1 MRRLPALTAAA
12 ALAAAT
18 LVLTACTDASQQP
31 AGSDGASD
39 EASAEASFD
48 PSTVEVDE
56 EIAALLPKEIADKG
70 TLTVGSDTAYAPAE
84 FIDADGK
91 TPVGFDIDTI
101 TAVAAVLGLDAE
113 VQSAAFD
120 GIIPAIGSK
129 YDVGH
134 LGVHH
139 HGRAHRRGQH
149 DQLRRRPARSTA
161 SPRATPRSFDP
172 ENLCGTTIG
181 VQTSTIQDDELTA
194 ATEQCEKD
202 GEEPIDV
209 VRYESQADVTTNLVG
224 GKLQAMYAD
233 SPITAY
239 AVEQTSGEVE
249 TVGDDPGRGALR
261 HRRRAGRRGADR
273 GRAGRG
279 AEAHRRR
286 HPRGDL
292 RRLGQRG
299 RRGGRGRAE
308 PGRVTRPPVHGT
320 CGPRHATAGTVHCP
334 FQETSQRGRKADVT
348 TQTSRRAATRC
359 PTGST
364 RGPCRGPAASSRRWS
379 CWCWPPWRPTR

>member
-1 MRRLPALTAAA
+1 MRRLPALTATAV
-12 ALAAAT
+12 LAVAT
-18 LVLTACTDASQQP
+18 LALTACTDASQQP

-39 EASAEASFD
+39 EASTEASFD
-48 PSTVEVDE
+48 PSAVEVDE

-129 YDVGH
+129 YDAGISAFTITDERTAEANMISYAVAGSQY
-134 LGVHH
+134 GVAA
-139 HGRAHRRGQH
+139 GNPDG
-149 DQLRRRPARSTA
+149 
-161 SPRATPRSFDP
+161 FDP

-249 TVGDDPGRGALR
+249 TVGDIVDAAPYGIVVSQDDQDLTDAVQAAVQKLIDDGTLEQVFATW
-261 HRRRAGRRGADR
+261 GSAD
-273 GRAGRG
+273 AVVDK
-279 AEAHRRR
+279 AELN
-286 HPRGDL
+286 P
-292 RRLGQRG
+292 
-299 RRGGRGRAE
+299 AE
-308 PGRVTRPPVHGT
+308 
-320 CGPRHATAGTVHCP
+320 
-334 FQETSQRGRKADVT
+334 
-348 TQTSRRAATRC
+348 
-359 PTGST
+359 
-364 RGPCRGPAASSRRWS
+364 
-379 CWCWPPWRPTR
+379 

>member
-1 MRRLPALTAAA
+1 MRRLPALTATAV
-12 ALAAAT
+12 LAVAT
-18 LVLTACTDASQQP
+18 LALTACTDASQQP

-56 EIAALLPKEIADKG
+56 EIAALLPQEIADKG

-129 YDVGH
+129 YDAGISAFTITDERTAEANMISYAVAGSQY
-134 LGVHH
+134 GVAA
-139 HGRAHRRGQH
+139 GNPEG
-149 DQLRRRPARSTA
+149 
-161 SPRATPRSFDP
+161 FDP
-172 ENLCGTTIG
+172 ESLCGTTIG

-249 TVGDDPGRGALR
+249 TVGDILDAAPYGIVVSQDDQDLTDAVQAAVQKLIDDGTLEQVFA
-261 HRRRAGRRGADR
+261 AWGSAD
-273 GRAGRG
+273 AVVDE
-279 AEAHRRR
+279 AELN
-286 HPRGDL
+286 P
-292 RRLGQRG
+292 
-299 RRGGRGRAE
+299 AE
-308 PGRVTRPPVHGT
+308 
-320 CGPRHATAGTVHCP
+320 
-334 FQETSQRGRKADVT
+334 
-348 TQTSRRAATRC
+348 
-359 PTGST
+359 
-364 RGPCRGPAASSRRWS
+364 
-379 CWCWPPWRPTR
+379 

>member
-1 MRRLPALTAAA
+1 MRRLPALTAVA
-12 ALAAAT
+12 ALATAT
-18 LVLTACTDASQQP
+18 LALTACTDASQQP
-31 AGSDGASD
+31 AGSDGATD
-39 EASAEASFD
+39 EASAAASFD

-84 FIDADGK
+84 FIDVDGK

-101 TAVAAVLGLDAE
+101 TAVAAVLGLEAE

-129 YDVGH
+129 YDAGISAFTITDERTAEANMISYAVAGSQY
-134 LGVHH
+134 GVAA
-139 HGRAHRRGQH
+139 GNPEG
-149 DQLRRRPARSTA
+149 
-161 SPRATPRSFDP
+161 FDP
-172 ENLCGTTIG
+172 ESLCGTTIG

-239 AVEQTSGEVE
+239 AVEQTSGEIE
-249 TVGDDPGRGALR
+249 TVGEILDAAPYGIVVAQDDEDLTAAVQAAVQKLIDDGTLEEVFAAWGSADAVVDEAELNP
-261 HRRRAGRRGADR
+261 AG
-273 GRAGRG
+273 
-279 AEAHRRR
+279 
-286 HPRGDL
+286 
-292 RRLGQRG
+292 
-299 RRGGRGRAE
+299 
-308 PGRVTRPPVHGT
+308 
-320 CGPRHATAGTVHCP
+320 
-334 FQETSQRGRKADVT
+334 
-348 TQTSRRAATRC
+348 
-359 PTGST
+359 
-364 RGPCRGPAASSRRWS
+364 
-379 CWCWPPWRPTR
+379 

>member
-39 EASAEASFD
+39 EASAAASFD
-48 PSTVEVDE
+48 PSSVEVDE

-84 FIDADGK
+84 FIDVDGK
-91 TPVGFDIDTI
+91 TPVGFDVDTI
-101 TAVAAVLGLDAE
+101 SAVAAVLGLEAE

-129 YDVGH
+129 YDVGISAFTITDERTAEANMISYATAGSQY
-134 LGVHH
+134 GVAA
-139 HGRAHRRGQH
+139 GN
-149 DQLRRRPARSTA
+149 PEE
-161 SPRATPRSFDP
+161 FDP
-172 ENLCGTTIG
+172 EALCGTTIG

-239 AVEQTSGEVE
+239 AVEQTSGEIE
-249 TVGDDPGRGALR
+249 TIGDVLDAAPYGIVVSQDDEDLTEAVQAAVQKLIDDGTLGEIFA
-261 HRRRAGRRGADR
+261 AWGSAD
-273 GRAGRG
+273 AVVDE
-279 AEAHRRR
+279 AELN
-286 HPRGDL
+286 P
-292 RRLGQRG
+292 
-299 RRGGRGRAE
+299 AE
-308 PGRVTRPPVHGT
+308 
-320 CGPRHATAGTVHCP
+320 
-334 FQETSQRGRKADVT
+334 
-348 TQTSRRAATRC
+348 
-359 PTGST
+359 
-364 RGPCRGPAASSRRWS
+364 
-379 CWCWPPWRPTR
+379 